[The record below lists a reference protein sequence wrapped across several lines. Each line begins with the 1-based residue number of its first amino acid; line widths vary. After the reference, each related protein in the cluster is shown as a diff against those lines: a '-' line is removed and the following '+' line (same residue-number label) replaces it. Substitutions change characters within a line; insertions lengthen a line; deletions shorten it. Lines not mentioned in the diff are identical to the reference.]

1 VNESTDVLGAC
12 YARETAKRG
21 FASDRAQLAAL
32 AALERLRAEL
42 AAAAAAPLG
51 RRLLRGLTRDNGAHR
66 GVYLWGGVGRG
77 KTWLMDLFY
86 SSLTT
91 AQKRRTHFYRF
102 MQEVHADLKRLKGMQ
117 SPLDGVADKIAK
129 KAQVVCFDELF
140 VSDIADAM
148 ILAGLFGAL
157 VKRGVA
163 LVFTSNVRPKDLY
176 KGGLQ
181 RERFLP
187 TIALI
192 EKHCEVIAVDG
203 GVDYRLRQLTA
214 ASIYLPTA
222 AADTQRK
229 LEELFDDL
237 SDDDVETGGTI
248 TVHHRKIKVLR
259 ESENVIWFDFAAL
272 CEGTAQSGRLHRDR
286 QRVPVGGHQQRA
298 GAARHGRQRRAP
310 LHLGDRR
317 VLRSRRERD
326 HLGGRA
332 AERVVQ
338 GREAQVRVPAHHEP
352 LDRDAERGVP
362 RPRASRGVGAHT
374 AARTIEIVRVPC
386 QFAHPVRGPR
396 RAVLTCAHSRRGL
409 S

>member
-1 VNESTDVLGAC
+1 MNESTDVLGAC

-117 SPLDGVADKIAK
+117 SPLEGVADKIAK

-148 ILAGLFGAL
+148 ILAALFGAL

-203 GVDYRLRQLTA
+203 AVDYRLRQLTA

-248 TVHHRKIKVLR
+248 TVNHRKIKVLR

-272 CEGTAQSGRLHRDR
+272 CEGPRSPGDYIAIASEYQSVVISN
-286 QRVPVGGHQQRA
+286 VPVLHDTA
-298 GAARHGRQRRAP
+298 DNAARRFISVIDEFYDRGVNVIISAAAPPSELYKGEKLKFEFQRTTSRLIEMQSEEYLARA
-310 LHLGDRR
+310 H
-317 VLRSRRERD
+317 
-326 HLGGRA
+326 RA
-332 AERVVQ
+332 A
-338 GREAQVRVPAHHEP
+338 
-352 LDRDAERGVP
+352 
-362 RPRASRGVGAHT
+362 
-374 AARTIEIVRVPC
+374 
-386 QFAHPVRGPR
+386 
-396 RAVLTCAHSRRGL
+396 
-409 S
+409 